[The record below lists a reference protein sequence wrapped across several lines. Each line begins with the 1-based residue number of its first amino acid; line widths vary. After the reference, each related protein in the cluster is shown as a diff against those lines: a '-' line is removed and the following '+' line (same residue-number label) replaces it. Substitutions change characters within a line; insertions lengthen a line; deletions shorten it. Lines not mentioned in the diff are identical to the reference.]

1 MAELKCATAM
11 KKGKSLYRDFFG
23 AGELFGE
30 PPLFDAGSY
39 PATAVLDED
48 CKVIRLRKKRHS
60 RKFQL
65 EQFTLI

>member
-1 MAELKCATAM
+1 M

-48 CKVIRLRKKRHS
+48 
-60 RKFQL
+60 
-65 EQFTLI
+65 